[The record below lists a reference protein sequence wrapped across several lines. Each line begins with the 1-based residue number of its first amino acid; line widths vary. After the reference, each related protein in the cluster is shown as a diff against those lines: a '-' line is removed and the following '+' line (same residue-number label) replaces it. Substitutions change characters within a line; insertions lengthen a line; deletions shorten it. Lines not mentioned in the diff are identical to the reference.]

1 MADTELIGVPVS
13 SGRVLPEWIDVNKHM
28 NVAYYVL
35 AFDQGVDSLWDSFGI
50 TNEHIEE
57 MNTSTFAVE
66 AHIVYR
72 RELALDEPFIVTAQI
87 LAFDEKRIHQFQR
100 LYHADGSN
108 PAAMETRAERT
119 SGGYRLTGSKFWATN
134 GSIAHLI
141 IVWAQTDDGI
151 RAFIVERDRPG
162 VTTHEISNK
171 LSLRMS
177 VTSAVA
183 APASCSVCR
192 YLSAFKRLSRPDT
205 PPQARWRARYRPPW
219 RPLQPGLHRR
229 LRLRCGYGAA
239 HGQRHRRPPLN
250 DRPSHIQR
258 ATWGGGN
265 SPMRRSVSA
274 VGSMPSSH
282 MSRHSTSGVVGKRT
296 FFHLRSPA

>member
-100 LYHADGSN
+100 LYHAEEHFLAATAEWMNLHVDLTTRRVSPW
-108 PAAMETRAERT
+108 PANILQDITRVAEQQGDWPWPQDAGRSMQIT
-119 SGGYRLTGSKFWATN
+119 APVF
-134 GSIAHLI
+134 SIDTAG
-141 IVWAQTDDGI
+141 DDV
-151 RAFIVERDRPG
+151 R
-162 VTTHEISNK
+162 
-171 LSLRMS
+171 
-177 VTSAVA
+177 
-183 APASCSVCR
+183 
-192 YLSAFKRLSRPDT
+192 
-205 PPQARWRARYRPPW
+205 
-219 RPLQPGLHRR
+219 
-229 LRLRCGYGAA
+229 
-239 HGQRHRRPPLN
+239 
-250 DRPSHIQR
+250 
-258 ATWGGGN
+258 
-265 SPMRRSVSA
+265 
-274 VGSMPSSH
+274 
-282 MSRHSTSGVVGKRT
+282 
-296 FFHLRSPA
+296 